1 MAGPRRPAFHSGTCQ
16 WRVPIQ
22 WSWRRSSWCST
33 NVDALITGLIGV
45 AAALLGSFTT
55 YLFQSR
61 SAERA
66 RAFERQERRRQEQL
80 DACGAFAAAV
90 TELKKAFVDVWFYSR
105 DASESEAAKAAGAE
119 ADRLSASTQ
128 IARFRVQLVSG
139 DPELMALADEAF
151 KASGA
156 LLRGPDR
163 AEMRALEARFEQT
176 LKTFIQS
183 ASERL
188 G

>member
-1 MAGPRRPAFHSGTCQ
+1 LVLLARRLEGET
-16 WRVPIQ
+16 
-22 WSWRRSSWCST
+22 
-33 NVDALITGLIGV
+33 
-45 AAALLGSFTT
+45 
-55 YLFQSR
+55 
-61 SAERA
+61 
-66 RAFERQERRRQEQL
+66 
-80 DACGAFAAAV
+80 
-90 TELKKAFVDVWFYSR
+90 
-105 DASESEAAKAAGAE
+105 AKAAGAE

-151 KASGA
+151 NASAA